1 MNNLQQSD
9 QEINMP
15 SHNISPRRQAQFILA
30 IASLV
35 GVILGNSFSQWFYML
50 DILVGMALLV
60 ASLTGECILEK
71 IITKLPWNN

>member
-1 MNNLQQSD
+1 MDKMQHSSR
-9 QEINMP
+9 EVHIP

-71 IITKLPWNN
+71 ILTKLPWNN

>member
-30 IASLV
+30 ISSLV

-50 DILVGMALLV
+50 DILVGMVLLV

>member
-1 MNNLQQSD
+1 MDKMQQSN
-9 QEINMP
+9 QEVSMP

-50 DILVGMALLV
+50 DILVGMALLI
-60 ASLTGECILEK
+60 ASLTGDCILEK
-71 IITKLPWNN
+71 IIAKLPWNN

>member
-1 MNNLQQSD
+1 
-9 QEINMP
+9 MP

-30 IASLV
+30 ISSLV

-60 ASLTGECILEK
+60 ASLTGGCVLEK
-71 IITKLPWNN
+71 IIAKLPWNN

>member
-1 MNNLQQSD
+1 MNNLQQSN
-9 QEINMP
+9 QEVDMP

-30 IASLV
+30 ISSLV

-50 DILVGMALLV
+50 DILVGMVLLV